1 MRFVVRVLALIIGT
15 GAVTL
20 ALADPAAPTSQAH
33 AAASASTPA
42 AAAAAAPA
50 TAAAPASPAPASSPP
65 STASAAAATSA
76 PAKPA
81 VDADERRLIAEG
93 YKPQMRGGTKVYC
106 KREQVLGSRLG
117 APEVCAT
124 ADQLKTSTQNSR
136 EATEQSQRYG
146 TNPRGG

>member
-20 ALADPAAPTSQAH
+20 ALADPAAPTSQAP

-42 AAAAAAPA
+42 AAAAPA
-50 TAAAPASPAPASSPP
+50 TAAAPTSPAPASSPP

-117 APEVCAT
+117 TPEVCAT